1 MRVLINHELILI
13 LVTAAAIILLL
24 TNRLRADLVGLMVLL
39 VLAFTG
45 VVTPEQALS
54 GFSSSAVITIIG
66 LFFITQGLEDTGVI
80 QRLASRLR
88 QISGGNEARLILIF
102 MAAGAALSL
111 LMNNIAAGA
120 VLLPAAVQVARDS
133 GVRPSKVLIPLS
145 FGTLVGGMAT
155 YFTTANIILSSIV
168 REQGFEGLGMGDFIP
183 TGGLIVI
190 AGLLFMALIGR
201 RWLPERDSISTQY
214 TNPGTLSRV
223 LYETYQ
229 LEERLWEAKITPWSP
244 LAHKPLSKSQIGE
257 KLGVTVLAIWR
268 GHQAIFTPDPGE
280 IILPNDYLLILGRE
294 DRVSQIKDWGAVLGR
309 DLEGGHNLSGGL
321 TVDLSEVIVPPRST
335 VIGKTLTDLRFRNK
349 YGLTSVALWREGRS
363 YRTDV
368 GKFPLQVGDAL
379 LMVGTPAKFRSL
391 AQEHDYLVV
400 QSSHSARPRAPQKGV
415 WALLITALALALSIF
430 GLAPTAEAMLVG
442 ALLMSLTGCVNLD
455 DAYRRI
461 EWQVV
466 FLIAGM
472 LPISVAML
480 NTGLAQRISEVM
492 IGIFA
497 PFGDLALIAGLFL
510 MTALVVQILGGQVTA
525 LVIGPI
531 AVTAAAQIGV
541 SVQAVAVA
549 VSIGCSTAFL
559 TPIAHPV
566 NILMMAPG
574 GYKPSDFTKVG
585 IGMTVV
591 TLVGLLVGMVIFWN
605 IR

>member
-1 MRVLINHELILI
+1 VLINQELILI
-13 LVTAAAIILLL
+13 IVTSAAIILLL

-39 VLAFTG
+39 VLAFAG

-54 GFSSSAVITIIG
+54 GFSSAAVITIIG

-80 QRLASRLR
+80 QSLANRLR
-88 QISGGNEARLILIF
+88 QMGGGQEARLILIF
-102 MAAGAALSL
+102 MTSGAVLSL

-168 REQGFEGLGMGDFIP
+168 RDQGFEGLGMGDFIP

-201 RWLPERDSISTQY
+201 RWLPTRDSITQQY
-214 TNPGTLSRV
+214 ANPGTLSRA

-229 LEERLWEAKITPWSP
+229 LEERLWEAKVTPWSP

-268 GHQAIFTPDPGE
+268 GHQAIFTPDPTE
-280 IILPNDYLLILGRE
+280 TIEPNDYLLILGRE
-294 DRVSQIKDWGAVLGR
+294 DRVTQIKDWGVVLGR
-309 DLEGGHNLSGGL
+309 DLEGGHHIGAGL
-321 TVDLSEVIVPPRST
+321 QVDLSEVIVPPRSS
-335 VIGKTLTDLRFRNK
+335 VIGKTLTDLAFRNK

-379 LMVGTPAKFRSL
+379 LMVGTPAKIRQL
-391 AQEHDYLVV
+391 AQERDYLVV

-415 WALLITALALALSIF
+415 LALLITVLALALSIF
-430 GLAPTAEAMLVG
+430 GIVPTAEAMLVG
-442 ALLMSLTGCVNLD
+442 ALFMALSGCVNLD
-455 DAYRRI
+455 DAYRRV
-461 EWQVV
+461 EWRVV

-472 LPISVAML
+472 LPISIAMI
-480 NTGLAQRISEVM
+480 NTGLAQRISELMVNL
-492 IGIFA
+492 IA

-510 MTALVVQILGGQVTA
+510 MTMLVVQILGGQVTA
-525 LVIGPI
+525 LVVGPI
-531 AVTAAAQIGV
+531 AVTAALQIGI
-541 SVQAVAVA
+541 SVEAVAVA
-549 VSIGCSTAFL
+549 VSIACSTAFL

-591 TLVGLLVGMVIFWN
+591 TLAVLLVGMVVFWN